1 MELIRLRLRIE
12 AIEKKLGL
20 TIPSELLPAVDETPV
35 VPVEAP
41 AVIDAA
47 PAQSKGQ

>member
-20 TIPSELLPAVDETPV
+20 LPPVDEAPAA
-35 VPVEAP
+35 PVEAP
-41 AVIDAA
+41 AVIDEA
-47 PAQSKGQ
+47 PAKSKGQ